1 LSFPGPGTNPEPAAQ
16 EKNQEK
22 PEWLTVLPG
31 NLFYRQRHLKPNA
44 VDLRNYLIV
53 GAASSRDPNGI
64 THTLL
69 FSAEH
74 AGSVRF
80 FLIQ

>member
-1 LSFPGPGTNPEPAAQ
+1 M
-16 EKNQEK
+16 
-22 PEWLTVLPG
+22 VLPG
-31 NLFYRQRHLKPNA
+31 KLFYRQRHLKPIV

-69 FSAEH
+69 FSAER
-74 AGSVRF
+74 AESVRF
-80 FLIQ
+80 F